1 VQSVVTVFVKSNPLS
16 AVVFTNASCTNSCS
30 GKASAT
36 SSNGT
41 GPYSY
46 SLSASSCNTLPCLNL
61 CVGNYTLLT
70 TDALGCASKNTF
82 TISAPVNNLLPIASS
97 VNSSCNN
104 CSTGSTSVS
113 VSGGLAP
120 YTWSPINGNSA
131 ILSGLLPGCYTV
143 SISDANFCRTTAQ
156 TCVGV
161 SPSSVGLNDL
171 SAIFNNLTLYPNPA
185 QNIVWIEFPGVEFDY
200 QLYND
205 LGQLLKE
212 NKNNSGFALVNVDD
226 FAKGIYIIT
235 INRQGAKTQKKL
247 VIE

>member
-1 VQSVVTVFVKSNPLS
+1 
-16 AVVFTNASCTNSCS
+16 
-30 GKASAT
+30 
-36 SSNGT
+36 
-41 GPYSY
+41 
-46 SLSASSCNTLPCLNL
+46 LPCLNL

-70 TDALGCASKNTF
+70 TDALGCASKATF

-113 VSGGLAP
+113 VTGGLAP
-120 YTWSPINGNSA
+120 YTYTWSPVNGNSA
-131 ILSGLLPGCYTV
+131 SLSGLLPGCYTV
-143 SISDANFCRTTAQ
+143 NISDANFCRTTAQ

-161 SPSSVGLNDL
+161 TPPTVGMNDIP
-171 SAIFNNLTLYPNPA
+171 AIFKNLALYPNPA
-185 QNIVWIEFPGVEFDY
+185 QNTIWIDFPGLEFDY

-212 NKNNSGFALVNVDD
+212 NRNNSNFALVDVGD
-226 FAKGIYIIT
+226 FAKGIYLIT
-235 INRQGAKTQKKL
+235 ISSQGAKIHKKL